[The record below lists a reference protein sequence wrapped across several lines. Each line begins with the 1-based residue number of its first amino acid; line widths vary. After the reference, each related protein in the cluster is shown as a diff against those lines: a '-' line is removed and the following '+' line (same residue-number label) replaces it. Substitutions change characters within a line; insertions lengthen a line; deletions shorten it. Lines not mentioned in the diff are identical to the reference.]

1 MPKEVVTMFLA
12 MVPILE
18 LRGAI
23 PWALSPLPVG
33 GGLEWYQA
41 YFFAVIGNTIPVVPL
56 LLGFDWAY
64 NKLKG
69 IPLFNRFF
77 DWLFRRTRKRSAVI
91 EKYEALGLLLFVAIL
106 LLVTGA
112 WTGTVAAFIFGIRFR
127 LAFPAIV
134 GGILVAGVV
143 VSLVSLGVI
152 GFWKII

>member
-1 MPKEVVTMFLA
+1 
-12 MVPILE
+12 
-18 LRGAI
+18 
-23 PWALSPLPVG
+23 
-33 GGLEWYQA
+33 
-41 YFFAVIGNTIPVVPL
+41 L

-91 EKYEALGLLLFVAIL
+91 EKYEALGLLLFVAIPL
-106 LLVTGA
+106 PVTGA